1 MLFTCYVVA
10 IVVVVVVVVV
20 VTLVKRGAPAC
31 LLALESLG
39 LCWSGV
45 DPPNQPLAASVA
57 KWSTHIQ
64 GVVDVL
70 TCKLHLLVFLQVI
83 NAFCEAHCL
92 SANTG
97 YCHIAHMELP
107 LA

>member
-1 MLFTCYVVA
+1 MAQLQSNLESCFSDMLLTYY
-10 IVVVVVVVVV
+10 VVVVVVVVV

-70 TCKLHLLVFLQVI
+70 TCK
-83 NAFCEAHCL
+83 
-92 SANTG
+92 
-97 YCHIAHMELP
+97 
-107 LA
+107 

>member
-1 MLFTCYVVA
+1 MAIKSGILFFSDMLFTCYVVA

-45 DPPNQPLAASVA
+45 DPPNQPIAASVA

-64 GVVDVL
+64 GGVDVL
-70 TCKLHLLVFLQVI
+70 TCK
-83 NAFCEAHCL
+83 
-92 SANTG
+92 
-97 YCHIAHMELP
+97 
-107 LA
+107 